1 MLDNQQLAQ
10 AAPALSRTKHEVVSR
25 HQQGKL
31 RQAAKIKELEKVL
44 LTLGYKSA
52 GQRAA
57 VLGLKRSTV
66 WAIFHAEHTR
76 GGLSSNIVK
85 QMLAAKA
92 APKEL
97 KQVVA
102 EYVRGKLSG
111 AYGHNHSELKRFRIR
126 AGLPG
131 DTIDPATT
139 DRIPLAPMRLI

>member
-1 MLDNQQLAQ
+1 MITNQELAQ
-10 AAPALSRTKHEVVSR
+10 AAPALSRAKNEVVSR
-25 HQQGKL
+25 RQQGKL
-31 RQAAKIKELEKVL
+31 RQAAKIRELEKVL

-66 WAIFHAEHTR
+66 WAIFNAEHTR

-97 KQVVA
+97 KRVVA
-102 EYVRGKLSG
+102 EYVGEKLSG
-111 AYGHNHSELKRFRIR
+111 AYGHNRSALKRFRIR
-126 AGLPG
+126 ASLTS
-131 DTIDPATT
+131 DTN
-139 DRIPLAPMRLI
+139 